1 MQLSKYWKA
10 AVAGLVAAAGALGTA
25 AEDGKIT
32 GAEGI
37 AIASTALVALI
48 ATWRVP
54 NKEPKDQA

>member
-10 AVAGLVAAAGALGTA
+10 VVAAVVAAAGTLGTA

-32 GAEGI
+32 GAEGV
-37 AIASTALVALI
+37 AIGVTALAALV

-54 NKEPKDQA
+54 NKEPKDSA